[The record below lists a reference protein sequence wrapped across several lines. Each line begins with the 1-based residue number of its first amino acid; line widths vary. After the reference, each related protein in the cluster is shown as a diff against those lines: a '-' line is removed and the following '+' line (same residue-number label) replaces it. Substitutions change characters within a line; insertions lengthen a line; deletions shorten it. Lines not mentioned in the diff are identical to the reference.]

1 MDDPQL
7 KIVDVSFGHEAVGV
21 PLPNLSTPG
30 ALESLPKQQQQ
41 VLRIYTG
48 YGLWQNECFQDHIQ
62 KSFQSSL
69 RFVPRVVDCSDDFSG
84 LLSACRNGIETPN
97 KTFQQWTITTYV
109 FRSRMWTFDVE
120 TANTSL
126 CFGIDTEGN
135 TKCMI

>member
-62 KSFQSSL
+62 KSFQSS
-69 RFVPRVVDCSDDFSG
+69 G
-84 LLSACRNGIETPN
+84 LLRRLL
-97 KTFQQWTITTYV
+97 
-109 FRSRMWTFDVE
+109 RSII
-120 TANTSL
+120 SL
-126 CFGIDTEGN
+126 S
-135 TKCMI
+135 KRH